1 MAQEQEQDASEI
13 SLEETNKIRISL
25 GLKPIPTP
33 TQDGSTRPETGI
45 NGRNES
51 ISVEETNRIRASLG
65 LKQLPVSGET
75 DSTSQPGTSTS
86 YVDQD
91 AQARENWMKKHSVEK
106 KAADEE
112 HIKKKIEESKERAER
127 RKKLEGETLG
137 GDDNTSTKSWLLN
150 LRQNQ
155 KEDKKFV
162 GRVGRPKKTDS
173 AVGYD
178 STDLKGLRVS
188 HEMSEIHGEHGDVIL
203 TLKDSSVLDDDDK
216 EIVLESTELNEKR
229 KLKDKLRAKRGLR
242 ATSEDEYSDGE
253 LTAKN
258 VLSKYDDV
266 LNEDEITK
274 GFSLDGSSLL
284 TKAPRPVS
292 AKQEATKVK
301 EALEFD
307 VQALDGSYDTGDI
320 TGVLGA
326 DYLEAKPAKFKKPKS
341 KMKVKAAQSIS
352 KKRQREE
359 EAEDQDLDTIVD
371 AEDDFDLQAAL
382 SASRRRAQKQ
392 QVKKSRILTDQE
404 LAEQIQSEEQQ
415 EETTPENGKLVIS
428 STTEFLSIIKQ
439 QTKNGS
445 DESKVPQRDESSSP
459 QPQQDDA
466 VVERDPSSMEVDVEE
481 AENNVQGPID
491 ASVLAPDEPTLSG
504 GLGDALK
511 LLRSHGVL
519 KQQDVSTELEQE
531 QKSRQRE
538 WSRQMTR
545 ERVKRDIDLLQ
556 QRERERS
563 SGKFDKLSQKEREEI
578 AQMENREREVMEAR
592 EAQRR
597 FANYKPGVNIEY
609 RDDNG
614 RLLNQK
620 EAYKHLSHQFHGK
633 GPGKG
638 KVEKQ
643 IKKDE
648 EEKKIMS
655 QSVFGTTDNT
665 KRTSGAAGVRLQ

>member
-1 MAQEQEQDASEI
+1 MAQEQDQDVSEI

-33 TQDGSTRPETGI
+33 QGETTRPETGI
-45 NGRNES
+45 NGKNES
-51 ISVEETNRIRASLG
+51 ISLEETNRIRASLG
-65 LKQLPVSGET
+65 LKLLPVSGEK
-75 DSTSQPGTSTS
+75 DVTSQPGTSTS

-91 AQARENWMKKHSVEK
+91 AQARENWMKKHSIEK

-112 HIKKKIEESKERAER
+112 RIKKKIEESKDRAER

-137 GDDNTSTKSWLLN
+137 DEDKTSTKSWLLN
-150 LRQNQ
+150 LRQKQ
-155 KEDKKFV
+155 KEDKKV
-162 GRVGRPKKTDS
+162 VVRPTKTDTT
-173 AVGYD
+173 VGYD

-188 HEMSEIHGEHGDVIL
+188 HDMSEIQGEHGDVIL
-203 TLKDSSVLDDDDK
+203 TLKDTSVLDDDDK
-216 EIVLESTELNEKR
+216 EIVLESTELNEKK
-229 KLKDKLRAKRGLR
+229 KLKEKLRAKRGLR
-242 ATSEDEYSDGE
+242 ATSDDEYSDGE
-253 LTAKN
+253 LKAKN

-266 LNEDEITK
+266 LNDDEFTS
-274 GFSLDGSSLL
+274 GFSLDGSSVLSN
-284 TKAPRPVS
+284 APRPVS
-292 AKQEATKVK
+292 TKREANKVK
-301 EALEFD
+301 EDLEFD
-307 VQALDGSYDTGDI
+307 VQALDGGYDTGDI

-326 DYLEAKPAKFKKPKS
+326 DYQEAKPAKFKKPKMK
-341 KMKVKAAQSIS
+341 KMKGKSTQSSS

-359 EAEDQDLDTIVD
+359 VADEEDVD
-371 AEDDFDLQAAL
+371 MAMDVDDDFDLQAAL
-382 SASRRRAQKQ
+382 SANRRRAQKQ
-392 QVKKSRILTDQE
+392 QAKKSRILTDQE
-404 LAEQIQSEEQQ
+404 LAEQIQNEEEQ
-415 EETTPENGKLVIS
+415 EEIVQENGKLVIS

-439 QTKNGS
+439 QTKNGN
-445 DESKVPQRDESSSP
+445 DESKMPIQREESSSL
-459 QPQQDDA
+459 QPQQDEAVLEPDA
-466 VVERDPSSMEVDVEE
+466 ISMEVDVEE
-481 AENNVQGPID
+481 AEPIVQGPID

-519 KQQDVSTELEQE
+519 KQQNETAELEQE
-531 QKSRQRE
+531 QKSQQRE
-538 WSRQMTR
+538 WSRQITR
-545 ERVKRDIDLLQ
+545 ERVKRDIDLLH

-578 AQMENREREVMEAR
+578 AQMENREREVVEAR

-597 FANYKPGVNIEY
+597 FANYKPSVNIEY

-655 QSVFGTTDNT
+655 QSVFGTSDNT